1 MNGIYEA
8 AALSFRFWFLIVG
21 IIVLFGAAGISIREY
36 REKKYVLSVAQ
47 RSIGYI
53 SIVSGPDEILAENIQ
68 LMQTNTIGRSRR
80 VDIVF
85 RDRSIEKAHSQ
96 VYMSDDG
103 SVYVNRL
110 GRGEVAVNGMTIDDS
125 AVVYSGDIICFGNI
139 VTELYLKEELQNDS

>member
-21 IIVLFGAAGISIREY
+21 IIVLLGAAGISIREY

-53 SIVSGPDEILAENIQ
+53 SIISGPDEILGENIQ

-80 VDIVF
+80 VDILL
-85 RDRSIEKAHSQ
+85 RDRSIDKAHSQ
-96 VYMSDDG
+96 IYMTEEGDVS
-103 SVYVNRL
+103 VNRL
-110 GRGEVAVNGMTIDDS
+110 GKGEVTVNGLTIDDS
-125 AVVYSGDIICFGNI
+125 AAVYSGDIICFGNI
-139 VTELYLKEELQNDS
+139 VTELHLKEVLQNDS

>member
-21 IIVLFGAAGISIREY
+21 IIVLLGAAGISIREY
-36 REKKYVLSVAQ
+36 REKKYVLSVVQ

-53 SIVSGPDEILAENIQ
+53 SIISGPDEILGENIQ

-80 VDIVF
+80 VDIIL
-85 RDRSIEKAHSQ
+85 RDRSIDKAHSQ
-96 VYMSDDG
+96 IYMTEEGD
-103 SVYVNRL
+103 VCVNRL
-110 GRGEVAVNGMTIDDS
+110 GKGEVTVNGLTIEDS

-139 VTELYLKEELQNDS
+139 VTELHLKEVLQNDS